1 MHCHL
6 EVVGRFD
13 AKEAW
18 GSPTS
23 GMQVKHTSKDE
34 LSLDRLGP
42 QYYRNSSAQIPC
54 RLQERNAHFEL
65 QSVEKSCVFR
75 GLTLINSLS
84 SFLLQT
90 AEKTNTNV
98 EIATII
104 ALALALAL
112 HRRCRMLKSGH
123 MREMILLLSA
133 RQNPSGA
140 FRRRSPEHHSGE
152 GSWKRCGMSVGA
164 AVRVL

>member
-1 MHCHL
+1 MHCLL

-13 AKEAW
+13 AREAW

-54 RLQERNAHFEL
+54 HLQERNAHFEL
-65 QSVEKSCVFR
+65 QSIEENWVFR
-75 GLTLINSLS
+75 DLTLVNSVS

-98 EIATII
+98 EIATI
-104 ALALALAL
+104 LALVLAL
-112 HRRCRMLKSGH
+112 RRRCH
-123 MREMILLLSA
+123 MQSPGTCA
-133 RQNPSGA
+133 R
-140 FRRRSPEHHSGE
+140 
-152 GSWKRCGMSVGA
+152 
-164 AVRVL
+164 